1 VGKSSFYFS
10 AGQDARL
17 WLHHCKH
24 ANKTL
29 CPCVAVIN
37 KLVQLTMKIGNPGVI
52 GFYMTF
58 MQTLHQTLG
67 WCYPVWAVTHAGH
80 CVPPDT
86 MDVIDGTYRNCW
98 TIKLNGRMK
107 HKLVFLSEHIPR
119 DTCLVLM
126 GHSVGCYIILEM
138 LTLDPELQVV
148 KSVMPIPTIEPYLPV
163 FLLSLLPEVFS
174 SIQQASRHSVTVWLN
189 VRIGKTSDVSNFECG
204 MIIGARHVRSS
215 ISETALWMFC
225 HSYVQLV
232 FYYGACDHWYHV
244 QYHQETKRDFPNG
257 DIRLCSRGI
266 RHALVLDTGKEVADM
281 IVEWIHG
288 NLQTWS

>member
-1 VGKSSFYFS
+1 
-10 AGQDARL
+10 
-17 WLHHCKH
+17 
-24 ANKTL
+24 
-29 CPCVAVIN
+29 
-37 KLVQLTMKIGNPGVI
+37 MKIGNPGVI

-86 MDVIDGTYRNCW
+86 MDVIDGIYRNYQDVFG
-98 TIKLNGRMK
+98 ILPNFDFPLDGL

-138 LTLDPELQVV
+138 LTLVQVV
-148 KSVMPIPTIEPYLPV
+148 KSVMLFPTIERMAVTPRGRLLTPVLCHLRLCNLPARLPSLCCLKYSLLSTYLYTSHCSLIPACLFLLLV
-163 FLLSLLPEVFS
+163 FLLGLL
-174 SIQQASRHSVTVWLN
+174 
-189 VRIGKTSDVSNFECG
+189 
-204 MIIGARHVRSS
+204 
-215 ISETALWMFC
+215 LWMFC

-257 DIRLCSRGI
+257 DIRLCR
-266 RHALVLDTGKEVADM
+266 KEVADM

>member
-1 VGKSSFYFS
+1 
-10 AGQDARL
+10 
-17 WLHHCKH
+17 
-24 ANKTL
+24 
-29 CPCVAVIN
+29 
-37 KLVQLTMKIGNPGVI
+37 MKIGNPGVI

-67 WCYPVWAVTHAGH
+67 WCSPVWAVTHAGH
-80 CVPPDT
+80 WGWT
-86 MDVIDGTYRNCW
+86 EKGLDGTKAKKVN
-98 TIKLNGRMK
+98 LK

-119 DTCLVLM
+119 DTYLVLM
-126 GHSVGCYIILEM
+126 GHSVSCYIILEM

-148 KSVMPIPTIEPYLPV
+148 KSVMLFPTIERMAVTPQGRLLTPVLCHLHLCSLPARLPPLSTMKNSPRPLFLIHQTLQLALYFGAGSV
-163 FLLSLLPEVFS
+163 FLASAKPRFVCQMVKRDS
-174 SIQQASRHSVTVWLN
+174 SFQRTHFHCSR
-189 VRIGKTSDVSNFECG
+189 
-204 MIIGARHVRSS
+204 
-215 ISETALWMFC
+215 LWMFC

>member
-1 VGKSSFYFS
+1 MWS
-10 AGQDARL
+10 
-17 WLHHCKH
+17 CK
-24 ANKTL
+24 
-29 CPCVAVIN
+29 I

-67 WCYPVWAVTHAGH
+67 WCSPVWAVTHAGH

-86 MDVIDGTYRNCW
+86 MDVIDGTYSNCW
-98 TIKLNGRMK
+98 T

-119 DTCLVLM
+119 DTYLVLM
-126 GHSVGCYIILEM
+126 GHSVSCYIILEM

-148 KSVMPIPTIEPYLPV
+148 KSVMLFPTIERMAVTPQGRLLTPVLCHLHLCSLPAR
-163 FLLSLLPEVFS
+163 LPPLSAIELYYTGCV
-174 SIQQASRHSVTVWLN
+174 
-189 VRIGKTSDVSNFECG
+189 
-204 MIIGARHVRSS
+204 ARLMCQGLQTIRLQR
-215 ISETALWMFC
+215 ELWMFC

>member
-1 VGKSSFYFS
+1 MPHFSFS
-10 AGQDARL
+10 PIGRTDRP
-17 WLHHCKH
+17 HR
-24 ANKTL
+24 
-29 CPCVAVIN
+29 
-37 KLVQLTMKIGNPGVI
+37 LTMKIGNPGVI

-67 WCYPVWAVTHAGH
+67 WCSPVWAVTHAGH

-86 MDVIDGTYRNCW
+86 MDVIDAQRPHAQT
-98 TIKLNGRMK
+98 LNGRMK

-119 DTCLVLM
+119 DTYLVLM
-126 GHSVGCYIILEM
+126 GHSVSCYIILEM

-148 KSVMPIPTIEPYLPV
+148 KSVMLFPTIERMAVTPQGRLLTPVLCHLHLCSLPAR
-163 FLLSLLPEVFS
+163 LPPLS
-174 SIQQASRHSVTVWLN
+174 
-189 VRIGKTSDVSNFECG
+189 
-204 MIIGARHVRSS
+204 
-215 ISETALWMFC
+215 LWMFC

-288 NLQTWS
+288 NLKL